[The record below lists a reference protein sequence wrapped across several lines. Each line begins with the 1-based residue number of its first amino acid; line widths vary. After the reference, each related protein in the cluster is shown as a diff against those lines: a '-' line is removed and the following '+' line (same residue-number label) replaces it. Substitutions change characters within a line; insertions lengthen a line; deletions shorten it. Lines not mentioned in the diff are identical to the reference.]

1 MDRSVQP
8 LAPHMALRS
17 FSVYANDYADD
28 FEMVS
33 SSELEVIEG
42 GAERETAY
50 APSLNE
56 SGERP
61 IVSYPPRE
69 SILRL
74 KQAPP
79 PFAAQVDCMGIPVA
93 NGTWEQVRTW
103 FFTSALTRG
112 REPKV
117 MFFANAHTCNLA
129 WTDPELRSILA
140 RADLVLNDGIGL
152 DIYARLAGVRF
163 KQNFNGT
170 DLLPRLFG
178 EALPANGIV
187 TELRVFLYGAE
198 KGRAEKAARNIEARF
213 PNVRVVGTLDGFARG
228 ESVIEAINEACADVL
243 LVGMGNP
250 VQERWIEENKDLLD
264 VGIVAGVGALIDFL
278 SGEVVRA
285 PSWMRSLRCE
295 WLYRLAREP
304 KRLFKRYVMGN
315 PAFLAR
321 TFAYLGLGIAPRE
334 LPFY

>member
-1 MDRSVQP
+1 MDRAVQLP
-8 LAPHMALRS
+8 PPHMALRS
-17 FSVYANDYADD
+17 FSVYANDYAD
-28 FEMVS
+28 EYETVS

-42 GAERETAY
+42 GNQGRSTHD
-50 APSLNE
+50 PSLNE
-56 SGERP
+56 SGERA

-69 SILRL
+69 SRDSILRL

-79 PFAAQVDCMGIPVA
+79 SFASQVDCMGIPVA
-93 NGTWEQVRTW
+93 NGTWEQVREW
-103 FFTSALTRG
+103 FFASALTRG

-117 MFFANAHTCNLA
+117 MLFANAHTCNVA
-129 WTDPELRSILA
+129 WSDPDFRAILA
-140 RADLVLNDGIGL
+140 RADTVLNDGIGL

-163 KQNFNGT
+163 TQNFNGT
-170 DLLPRLFG
+170 DLLPRLFA
-178 EALPANGIV
+178 EASPQ

-198 KGRAEKAARNIEARF
+198 KGRAEKAAKNIEARF
-213 PNVRVVGTLDGFARG
+213 PNVRVVGTMDGYARG
-228 ESVIEAINEACADVL
+228 ESVLEAINEACADVL

-250 VQERWIEENKDLLD
+250 IQERWIDENKDLLD

-285 PSWMRSLRCE
+285 PSWMRTLRCE

-315 PAFLAR
+315 PVFLAR
-321 TFAYLGLGIAPRE
+321 SVAYLGLGIAPRE
-334 LPFY
+334 LPF